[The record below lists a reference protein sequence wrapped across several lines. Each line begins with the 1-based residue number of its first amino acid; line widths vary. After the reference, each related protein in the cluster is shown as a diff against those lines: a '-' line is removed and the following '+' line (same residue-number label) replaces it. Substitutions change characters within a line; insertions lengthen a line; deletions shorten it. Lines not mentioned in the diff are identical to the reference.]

1 MPELSLL
8 TIMFL
13 TFIVCQ
19 RLGEL
24 FIAKKN
30 TAALF
35 EKGAVEHGAWH
46 YPFMVTLHTFWI
58 LALLL
63 AGHVQEVNNLW
74 LGVFVVLQFFRLWIL
89 TALGERWTT
98 RIIVLDEPLVLSG
111 PFKYFKHPN
120 YMLVVAEIFV
130 APMVLGLWQMAIIFS
145 ILNAAMLFVRIRE
158 EEKAL
163 SHLRI
168 SE

>member
-1 MPELSLL
+1 MPELSIL
-8 TIMFL
+8 TIIFL
-13 TFIVCQ
+13 IFIVSQ

-24 FIAKKN
+24 YIARKN
-30 TAALF
+30 TTALLA
-35 EKGAVEHGAWH
+35 KGAVEYGSWH
-46 YPFMVTLHTFWI
+46 YPYMVSLHSLWV

-63 AGHVQEVNNLW
+63 AGHVQQVNIYW

-89 TALGERWTT
+89 TTLGERWTT
-98 RIIVLDEPLVLSG
+98 RIIVLDEPLVLKG

-130 APMVLGLWQMAIIFS
+130 APMVLGLWQMAIVFS
-145 ILNAAMLFVRIRE
+145 ILNGGMLFVRIRE

-163 SHLRI
+163 AHLR
-168 SE
+168 

>member
-13 TFIVCQ
+13 VFIVTQ

-24 FIAKKN
+24 YIAKTN
-30 TAALF
+30 TAALLAR
-35 EKGAVEHGAWH
+35 GAVEHGQWH
-46 YPFMVTLHTFWI
+46 YPFMVCLHTLWV

-63 AGHVQEVNNLW
+63 AGHVAQVNFFW
-74 LGVFVVLQFFRLWIL
+74 LVIFAVLQFFRLWIL
-89 TALGERWTT
+89 TSLGERWTT
-98 RIIVLDEPLVLSG
+98 RIIVLDEPLVLAG

-120 YMLVVAEIFV
+120 YMLVIAEIFV
-130 APMVLGLWQMAIIFS
+130 TPMVLGLWQMAIIFS
-145 ILNAAMLFVRIRE
+145 VLNAAMLFVRIRE

-168 SE
+168 SD